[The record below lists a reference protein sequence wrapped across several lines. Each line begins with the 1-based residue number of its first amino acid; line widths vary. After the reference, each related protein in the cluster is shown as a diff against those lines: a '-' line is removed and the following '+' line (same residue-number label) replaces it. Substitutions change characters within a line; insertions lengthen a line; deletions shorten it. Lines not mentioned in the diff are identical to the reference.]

1 MTIAW
6 MVWAALVAVLAGAA
20 ASLLEPVLRGR
31 GRAARG
37 VWAGALVL
45 SLGVPAAA
53 WLAPSPA
60 SAPEAAAGVGL
71 PLDLLLAMG
80 GLASS
85 PPPVLVRL
93 DGWAVAAW
101 AAASALLLLG
111 LSGGLLRLAL
121 RARGWTRASLWG
133 DEVLISRD
141 FGPAVVGVGTARVVL
156 PRWALALGRE
166 RLRMVLEHE
175 REHGRAGDARL
186 LLAGALA
193 LAAAPWNPA
202 LWWQVRRLR
211 AAVEVDC
218 DRRLLRRGVSPAAY
232 GALLLELASR
242 APGLPFGAA
251 GLVDPPSLL
260 ERRLKMIV
268 RGARRSGPG
277 RTATAVAGA
286 GLLMAAACEAPPPTA
301 VPPPAEAPVSGTV
314 RVRGGAQPLVQ
325 PLVYVDGVRVEGV
338 PEDLDPGRIDR
349 VEVLKGRAAEAIQ
362 GPEAAGGV
370 IRIFT
375 KEGGASGSAETPGD
389 GVAGVLRER
398 VTTPAPAAGRVGR
411 LSGTKR

>member
-6 MVWAALVAVLAGAA
+6 MVWAALVAGLAGAA

-37 VWAGALVL
+37 VWAGALAL

-60 SAPEAAAGVGL
+60 AAPEAAGVGR

-80 GLASS
+80 GLSSS
-85 PPPVLVRL
+85 PPPVLTRL

-133 DEVLISRD
+133 AEVLISRD
-141 FGPAVVGVGTARVVL
+141 FGPAAVGVGTARVVL

-218 DRRLLRRGVSPAAY
+218 DGRLLRRGVSPAAY
-232 GALLLELASR
+232 GALLLELARR
-242 APGLPFGAA
+242 APGLPLGAA

-260 ERRLKMIV
+260 ERRLKMNV

-277 RTATAVAGA
+277 RTAVAVAGA
-286 GLLMAAACEAPPPTA
+286 GLLMVAACEAPPPTA
-301 VPPPAEAPVSGTV
+301 VPPTAEGPVAGTV
-314 RVRGGAQPLVQ
+314 RVLGGTQPLMR
-325 PLVYVDGVRVEGV
+325 PLVYVDGVRVQGV
-338 PEDLDPGRIDR
+338 PENLDPGRIER
-349 VEVLKGRAAEAIQ
+349 VEVLKGGAAQAIE
-362 GPEAAGGV
+362 GPDAAGGV

-375 KEGGASGSAETPGD
+375 KEAGASGSVETPGD
-389 GVAGVLRER
+389 GVAGAMRDR
-398 VTTPAPAAGRVGR
+398 VTTPLPATGRVDR
-411 LSGTKR
+411 LSGTRR